1 MIGRIKNTSERPIFT
16 EELPGTYVEI
26 PTPLQEVRFGLV
38 PPPLF
43 WVGWIYFQGI
53 EPQPF

>member
-1 MIGRIKNTSERPIFT
+1 MIGRIKNTGERPIFT
-16 EELPGTYVEI
+16 EELPGTDVEI